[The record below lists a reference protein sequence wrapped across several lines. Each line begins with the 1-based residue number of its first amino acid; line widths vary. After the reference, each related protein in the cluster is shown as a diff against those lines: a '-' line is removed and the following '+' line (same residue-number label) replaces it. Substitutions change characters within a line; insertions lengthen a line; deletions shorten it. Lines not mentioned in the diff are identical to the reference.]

1 MKPTTSEPVVGD
13 SGDGRY
19 EELKRA
25 LEECRK
31 AIDNCIRGQLLL
43 VRDERADTEH
53 AGALEDGEAAEVD
66 VQQDIELALVQMRV
80 ETIERIDAALARLE
94 AGQYGLCTECGA
106 DISEARLRA
115 LPFAVRCVDCEES
128 REAAARDRQLLTRR
142 QHPFM
147 VDVHL
152 PIK

>member
-1 MKPTTSEPVVGD
+1 
-13 SGDGRY
+13 
-19 EELKRA
+19 
-25 LEECRK
+25 
-31 AIDNCIRGQLLL
+31 
-43 VRDERADTEH
+43 
-53 AGALEDGEAAEVD
+53 
-66 VQQDIELALVQMRV
+66 MRV